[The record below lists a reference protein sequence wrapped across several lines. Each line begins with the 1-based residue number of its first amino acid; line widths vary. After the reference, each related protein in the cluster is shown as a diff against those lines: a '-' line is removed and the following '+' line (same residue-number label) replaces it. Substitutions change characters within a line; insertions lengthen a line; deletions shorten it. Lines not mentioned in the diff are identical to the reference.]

1 MTAERQG
8 WWRRERRPVIG
19 STYTGPPRPFGVRLI
34 NAARLDS
41 MTYEELEGDQNA
53 TPQAALVVVL
63 AAASLALGTSSAGW
77 SVVLSMVASDLLGW
91 LLWSGIT
98 FLIGDKLL
106 KGTASWGE
114 LQRTIGFAWSPG
126 LLSGLRAIPVLDV
139 PLQIIIALWK
149 LLAVIIA
156 IRQAL
161 DFSTG
166 KAIATA
172 TLGFIAY
179 VGLALVL
186 SYLAGVPILGP

>member
-1 MTAERQG
+1 
-8 WWRRERRPVIG
+8 
-19 STYTGPPRPFGVRLI
+19 
-34 NAARLDS
+34 
-41 MTYEELEGDQNA
+41 
-53 TPQAALVVVL
+53 
-63 AAASLALGTSSAGW
+63 
-77 SVVLSMVASDLLGW
+77 MVASDLLGW

-126 LLSGLRAIPVLDV
+126 LLSGLRAIPHLDV

-186 SYLAGVPILGP
+186 SYFAGVPILGP